1 MTPEIYRQAGELF
14 ERLRLLPP
22 PEWKATLET
31 ACHDNEQLRTQVVRL
46 LVADRDAGHDFLN
59 GLAVDDAAMLIPLA
73 ALENLKLPA
82 VGTVFGNYCLGERIG
97 AGGTGVV
104 YEGRDLGLDRRVALK
119 ILPAPPAL
127 EADERIRRFQR
138 EAHAASRLNHPHIVS
153 IFAADFDQGYHYIA
167 MEFVEGRTLRQV
179 IREQS
184 PAFDSQTLLDWIGQA
199 ASALAA
205 AHEAGIVH
213 RDVKPENIMV
223 RPDGFVKVLDFGLA
237 KLREPTSTEENTPDL
252 QTRPGSLAG
261 TIHYFSPEQIV
272 GITAGPQSDV
282 FSLGVVAYELATGKR
297 PFEGPTDGAVFNAIL
312 NRTPPLPSAVRPAL
326 GADLD
331 GLIMRALEKDPAV
344 RFQTAGDLR
353 SSCRITRDYV
363 ARALE
368 REYVSASQPGRSSS
382 AAERDLPSRPVKS
395 RPFRTPLYLT
405 ALAVAIGAVVVWVT
419 RPLAPR
425 VTQIAQITTDGET
438 KRRLVNDGVRLFYAA
453 GNLDPD
459 IKMFQ
464 INLKGGDPVPM
475 PRLTGM
481 LPLDISPDHSEIL
494 LGQILKGAGY
504 QGTTD
509 GPFPIWVA
517 DTLGNPPRRLG
528 DLSAQEVRWSPSGDR
543 ILYSNGPELR
553 IARNDGSQS
562 ELVAQVKGTVRGA
575 QWSPDGRLIR
585 FTLASETWSALWEV
599 KPDGTHLRELFP
611 DRAGTKPE
619 SGTWTPD
626 GKYFIF
632 VAGQAGARDLW
643 AVRQTRRPLE
653 ELTPGFLRLTQGPM
667 KAYLPQASADARHV
681 FFLGK
686 LVSGQLVRYDR
697 KSNQWT
703 PYLGG
708 LAAMHLNFSRDGK
721 WITYI
726 RCPEGSLWR
735 MTSDGRERLQ
745 LTVPPLFA
753 LNPQWSPDG
762 KQIAFYGSR
771 PGEATR
777 LYVAPA
783 AGGAVRQLTDGKSE
797 SSAEV
802 DVNWSPDSTSLV
814 SGARFGEISVDEQQ
828 RLALELVDVKTKHV
842 SKLPG
847 SQSLWSPRWSP
858 DGRYIAAL
866 GPGYRL
872 WLYSVET
879 HARTQL
885 TEIGAGWPTWSAN
898 GQYVYFEDNPGIDW
912 LRVSIKDRKVEHV
925 TSLIGLKMAPQSLSW
940 VGLAPDGAPISTR
953 DIGGTEIYALDWE
966 IP

>member
-1 MTPEIYRQAGELF
+1 MTPEIHRQAGGLF

-22 PEWKATLET
+22 LEWPAALET
-31 ACHDNEQLRTQVVRL
+31 ACDGNEQLRTQVVRL
-46 LVADRDAGHDFLN
+46 LVADRDAGPDFLN
-59 GLAVDDAAMLIPLA
+59 GLAVEDAAMLIPPA
-73 ALENLKLPA
+73 AQENPALPA
-82 VGTVFGNYCLGERIG
+82 GGTVIGNYRLGERVG
-97 AGGTGVV
+97 AGGMGVV
-104 YEGRDLGLDRRVALK
+104 YEGRDLRLDRRVALK

-138 EAHAASRLNHPHIVS
+138 EARAASTLNHPHIVS

-213 RDVKPENIMV
+213 RDVKPENIIV
-223 RPDGFVKVLDFGLA
+223 RPDGLVKVLDFGLA
-237 KLREPTSTEENTPDL
+237 KLRGPAGTEAEAPDL
-252 QTRPGSLAG
+252 QTRPGNLAG
-261 TIHYFSPEQIV
+261 TIHYLSPEQIE
-272 GITAGPQSDV
+272 GITAGPQSDL
-282 FSLGVVAYELATGKR
+282 FSLGVVAYELATGVR
-297 PFEGPTDGAVFNAIL
+297 PFDGPTDGAVFNAIL
-312 NRTPPLPSAVRPAL
+312 NRTPPLPSAVRPPL

-331 GLIMRALEKDPAV
+331 ALIMRALEKNLV
-344 RFQTAGDLR
+344 LRFQTADDLR
-353 SSCRITRDYV
+353 SSCRITRDYI

-368 REYVSASQPGRSSS
+368 REHESGSQPGRPSP
-382 AAERDLPSRPVKS
+382 AAEQDLSSRSVKS
-395 RPFRTPLYLT
+395 WRFRAPLVLA
-405 ALAVAIGAVVVWVT
+405 ALAVAIGAIVVWFT
-419 RPLAPR
+419 RPLPPR
-425 VTQIAQITTDGET
+425 VTQIAQISTDGET
-438 KRRLVNDGVRLFYAA
+438 KRRMVNDGIRLFYAA
-453 GNLDPD
+453 GNPDPD

-464 INLKGGDPVPM
+464 VNLKGGDPVPM

-481 LPLDISPDHSEIL
+481 LPLDISPDHSGIL

-509 GPFPIWVA
+509 GPFPIWAA

-528 DLSAQEVRWSPSGDR
+528 DLTAQEVRWSPSGDR
-543 ILYSNGPELR
+543 ILYSNGSELR

-562 ELVAQVKGTVRGA
+562 DLVTQVKGNVRYP

-585 FTLASETWSALWEV
+585 FTLATETSKALWEV
-599 KPDGTHLRELFP
+599 EPDGSHLRELFP
-611 DRAGTKPE
+611 EWAALKPE
-619 SGTWTPD
+619 SGAWTPD
-626 GKYFIF
+626 GRYFLF
-632 VAGQAGARDLW
+632 VAGRGGARDLW
-643 AVRQTRRPLE
+643 AVRQTRRSLE
-653 ELTPGFLRLTQGPM
+653 ALTPAFLKLTQGPM
-667 KAYLPQASADARHV
+667 QVYLPQASADARRI

-686 LVSGQLVRYDR
+686 LLNGQLVRYDR

-708 LAAMHLNFSRDGK
+708 LAAMHLDFSRDGK

-735 MTSDGRERLQ
+735 MTSDGSQRSQ
-745 LTVPPLFA
+745 LTAPPLFA
-753 LNPQWSPDG
+753 LNPQWSPDS

-783 AGGAVRQLTDGKSE
+783 AGGAVRQLTDGKSGAT
-797 SSAEV
+797 AEV
-802 DVNWSPDSTSLV
+802 DVNWSPDGASLV
-814 SGARFGEISVDEQQ
+814 AGAVYGDVSVGEQK
-828 RLALELVDVKTKHV
+828 RLALELVDVKTKRV

-847 SQSLWSPRWSP
+847 SQGLSSPRWSP
-858 DGRYIAAL
+858 DGRSIAAL
-866 GPGYRL
+866 GPGNRL

-879 HARTQL
+879 QSRTQL
-885 TEIGAGWPTWSAN
+885 TAIGAGWPSWSAN
-898 GQYVYFEDNPGIDW
+898 GEYVYFEDNPGIDW
-912 LRVSIKDRKVEHV
+912 CRVRIKHRKVEHV
-925 TSLIGLKMAPQSLSW
+925 MSLSGLKIAAPSLSW

-953 DIGGTEIYALDWE
+953 DIGGTEIYSLEWE

>member
-31 ACHDNEQLRTQVVRL
+31 ACNGDEQLRTQVVQL
-46 LVADRDAGHDFLN
+46 LVADRDAGHDFLD
-59 GLAVDDAAMLIPLA
+59 GWAVDDAARLIPA
-73 ALENLKLPA
+73 PALENPKLPA
-82 VGTVFGNYCLGERIG
+82 PGTVFGNYCLGERIG
-97 AGGTGVV
+97 AGGMGVV
-104 YEGRDLGLDRRVALK
+104 YEGRDLRLDRRVALK
-119 ILPAPPAL
+119 ILPVPPAL

-138 EAHAASRLNHPHIVS
+138 EAHAASTLNHPHIVS

-167 MEFVEGRTLRQV
+167 MEFVEGRTLRQI
-179 IREQS
+179 IREQP
-184 PAFDSQTLLDWIGQA
+184 PAFDSQTLLDWIWQA

-213 RDVKPENIMV
+213 RDVKPENIIV

-237 KLREPTSTEENTPDL
+237 KLREPPSTEENTPDL

-261 TIHYFSPEQIV
+261 TIHYLSPEQIS

-326 GADLD
+326 GTDLD
-331 GLIMRALEKDPAV
+331 ALIMRALEKDPAV
-344 RFQTAGDLR
+344 RFQAAGELR

-368 REYVSASQPGRSSS
+368 REHGSASQPGQSSS
-382 AAERDLPSRPVKS
+382 AAERDLLSRPVKS
-395 RPFRTPLYLT
+395 RRLKPLQLT
-405 ALAVAIGAVVVWVT
+405 ALALAMGAFLVWFT

-438 KRRLVNDGVRLFYAA
+438 KHRFVNDGVRLFYAA

-494 LGQILKGAGY
+494 LGQILKGPGY
-504 QGTTD
+504 QGDGD
-509 GPFPIWVA
+509 GPFPIWMA

-528 DLSAQEVRWSPSGDR
+528 DLSAQEARWSPSGDQ
-543 ILYSNGPELR
+543 ILYSNGSELR
-553 IARNDGSQS
+553 IARSDGSQS
-562 ELVAQVKGTVRGA
+562 DLVAQVKGNVRSP
-575 QWSPDGRLIR
+575 QWSPDGRRIR
-585 FTLASETWSALWEV
+585 FTLASETASALWEV

-611 DRAGTKPE
+611 DRAGLKPE

-632 VAGQAGARDLW
+632 VDGQAGARDLW
-643 AVRQTRRPLE
+643 AVRQTSLE
-653 ELTPGFLRLTQGPM
+653 ALTPGFLRLTRGPM
-667 KAYLPQASADARHV
+667 KAYLPQASADARHI

-686 LVSGQLVRYDR
+686 LVNGQLVRYDR

-708 LAAMHLNFSRDGK
+708 LAAMHLDFSRDGK

-726 RCPEGSLWR
+726 RCPDASLWR
-735 MTSDGRERLQ
+735 MTSDGGERLQ
-745 LTVPPLFA
+745 LTAPPLNA
-753 LNPQWSPDG
+753 LNPRWSPDG

-771 PGEATR
+771 PGEDNR

-783 AGGAVRQLTDGKSE
+783 GGGAVRQLTDGKSD

-802 DVNWSPDSTSLV
+802 DASWSPDSRSLV
-814 SGARFGEISVDEQQ
+814 TGARFGDISVDEQH

-847 SQSLWSPRWSP
+847 SQSLSSPRWSP
-858 DGRYIAAL
+858 DGRNIAAL
-866 GPGYRL
+866 GPGNRL

-885 TEIGAGWPTWSAN
+885 TQIGAGWPTWSAN
-898 GQYVYFEDNPGIDW
+898 SQYVYFEDNPGIDW
-912 LRVSIKDRKVEHV
+912 LRVSIKDRKVENV
-925 TSLIGLKMAPQSLSW
+925 TSLIGLKMAPPSLSW